1 LLEGADFKKIS
12 SLLNNLLGT
21 QSPSSLLTIRADKG

>member
-12 SLLNNLLGT
+12 SLLNDFLGT
-21 QSPSSLLTIRADKG
+21 QSPRG

>member
-12 SLLNNLLGT
+12 SLLNDFLGT
-21 QSPSSLLTIRADKG
+21 QSPGG